1 MWIDLADAIKIYARM
16 CRARY
21 GRAGRTLI
29 LARAEEL
36 RRRGD
41 IEGADVF
48 EQVAHELS
56 VLDRR
61 DSTATATGEPR
72 GQTGADGPTGVGD
85 TTGRK
90 AGPSEATNTRTVST
104 HPRHNRRRA

>member
-1 MWIDLADAIKIYARM
+1 MWIDLADAIKIYAKM

-21 GRAGRTLI
+21 GLAGRTII

-41 IEGADVF
+41 IEGANVF

-61 DSTATATGEPR
+61 GSTAVATGEPQ
-72 GQTGADGPTGVGD
+72 GQPGTADPMGVGD
-85 TTGRK
+85 A
-90 AGPSEATNTRTVST
+90 AGPSEATNTRIVST
-104 HPRHNRRRA
+104 HARHNRRPA